1 MRLLE
6 EDIRKTTPILCEIQ
20 RDYIKYMHDAD
31 WRVSVKY
38 NNRKFVGLAV
48 QINGRMFVVPLTSQT
63 TKERIARGK
72 KKRSAAITTFL
83 KVAGEE
89 IANLLHNNMFP
100 VPDDQIKPIQIDPK
114 VDTYLAN
121 EERQIRKKWVEI
133 NTKSIAVYRE
143 RYDKESRNYYFFN
156 KTCCDFKKLEVECD
170 RWERE
175 HNISS
180 TL

>member
-1 MRLLE
+1 MKLLE
-6 EDIRKTTPILCEIQ
+6 KDLKCTKPILCEIQ
-20 RDYIKYMHDAD
+20 RDYIKYMHDVD

-48 QINGRMFVVPLTSQT
+48 RINGRIYVVPLTSQT
-63 TKERIARGK
+63 TTERVARGK

-83 KVAGEE
+83 KVGGEE

-100 VPDDQIKPIQIDPK
+100 VPKNQIKKIQIDPL

-121 EERQIRKKWVEI
+121 EERQIRKNWTEI

-143 RYDKESRNYYFFN
+143 RYDKNSRNYYFLN
-156 KTCCDFKKLEVECD
+156 KTCCDFKKLEAECD
-170 RWERE
+170 KWEQE
-175 HNISS
+175 H
-180 TL
+180 

>member
-1 MRLLE
+1 MKLLE
-6 EDIRKTTPILCEIQ
+6 DDLKCTKPVLCEIQ

-48 QINGRMFVVPLTSQT
+48 RMNGRFYVVPLTSQT
-63 TKERIARGK
+63 TKERVARGK
-72 KKRSAAITTFL
+72 KKRSAALTTFI
-83 KVAGEE
+83 KVGGEE

-100 VPDDQIKPIQIDPK
+100 VPKNQIKKIQIDPL

-121 EERQIRKKWVEI
+121 EERQIRKNWVEI
-133 NTKSIAVYRE
+133 NKKSIAVYRE
-143 RYDKESRNYYFFN
+143 RYDKNSRNYQFFN
-156 KTCCDFKKLEVECD
+156 KTCCDFKKLEIECD

-175 HNISS
+175 H
-180 TL
+180 

>member
-63 TKERIARGK
+63 MVLCQDLAQVKMR
-72 KKRSAAITTFL
+72 
-83 KVAGEE
+83 
-89 IANLLHNNMFP
+89 NL
-100 VPDDQIKPIQIDPK
+100 
-114 VDTYLAN
+114 
-121 EERQIRKKWVEI
+121 
-133 NTKSIAVYRE
+133 
-143 RYDKESRNYYFFN
+143 
-156 KTCCDFKKLEVECD
+156 
-170 RWERE
+170 
-175 HNISS
+175 SS
-180 TL
+180 S

>member
-1 MRLLE
+1 MKLLE
-6 EDIRKTTPILCEIQ
+6 EDLKCTKPILCEIQ

-48 QINGRMFVVPLTSQT
+48 RINERLYVVPLTSQT
-63 TKERIARGK
+63 TKERVARGK
-72 KKRSAAITTFL
+72 KKRSASITTFI
-83 KVAGEE
+83 KVGGEE

-100 VPDDQIKPIQIDPK
+100 VPKNQIKKIQIDPL

-121 EERQIRKKWVEI
+121 EERQIRKNWIEI

-143 RYDKESRNYYFFN
+143 RYDKNSRNYHFFN
-156 KTCCDFKKLEVECD
+156 KTCCDFKKLETECD
-170 RWERE
+170 RWEQE
-175 HNISS
+175 H
-180 TL
+180 